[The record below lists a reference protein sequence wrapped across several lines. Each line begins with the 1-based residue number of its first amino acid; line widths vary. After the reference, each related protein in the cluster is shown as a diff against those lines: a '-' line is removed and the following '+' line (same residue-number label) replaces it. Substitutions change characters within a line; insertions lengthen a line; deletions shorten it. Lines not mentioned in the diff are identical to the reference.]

1 MGEQDRERQK
11 HRDEMLKHAKETAN
25 KMGNNPTEQQLRKE
39 MEPIFER
46 VEKQRDRNIKGG
58 K

>member
-1 MGEQDRERQK
+1 MGEEQREREK
-11 HRDEMLKHAKETAN
+11 HRHEMLQNAKKTAN
-25 KMGNNPTEQQLRKE
+25 EMGNHPTEQQLRKE

-46 VEKQRDRNIKGG
+46 VEKQRDRNIKDG